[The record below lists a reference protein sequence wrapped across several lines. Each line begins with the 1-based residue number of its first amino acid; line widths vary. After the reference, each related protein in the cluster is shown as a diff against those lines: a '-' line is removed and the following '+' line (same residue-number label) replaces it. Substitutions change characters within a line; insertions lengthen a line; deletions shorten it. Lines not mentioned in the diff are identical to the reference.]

1 MGMGIHGVRLDG
13 HKNTV
18 NCTPVEMPIPEKVRL
33 PLALL
38 GANTSTFLVKKGDE
52 VAVGQPVADQGKG
65 IGVPVYASVSGT
77 VAGIEKLRLT
87 SGAVVDTLVITTD
100 GKQTVWEGVKAPTV
114 TDRQSFLEAVR
125 QSGLVGLGGAGFPTW
140 VKLDAQVEYLII
152 NGSECEPYCTADY
165 AALRDFVSDVAEGI
179 ELVKKYIGV
188 EKAVIGLKH
197 PPKDAEAAFKAIPGA
212 QVQHLRE
219 YYPIGAEK
227 MLIKETTGRVVPGGK
242 LPKDVGCIVINVN
255 TLAYLARFLRT
266 GMPLVSRTVTVDG
279 SAVNSPA
286 LINAPIG
293 VSVGDIFAAAG
304 GFKTEP
310 SKVIAGGPMMGVSL
324 DSLDYPLLWQNGSFL
339 ALNEKDAKLPEPGAC
354 IRCGRCVEAC
364 PMNLMAFQITKA
376 YRAKDLDT
384 LKAIRADL
392 CIECGCCAYVCP
404 AKRDMVTSN
413 KLAKRFMADEAKKQ
427 KEKEAKKA

>member
-1 MGMGIHGVRLDG
+1 MGMSIQGVRLDG

-18 NCTPVEMPIPEKVRL
+18 NCTPVEMPTPEKVRL

-38 GANTSTFLVKKGDE
+38 GSNTSTFLVQKGDE
-52 VAVGQPVADQGKG
+52 VAVGQPVASEGQG
-65 IGVPVYASVSGT
+65 IGVPIYASVSGT
-77 VAGIEKLRLT
+77 VSGIEKVRMT
-87 SGAVVDTLVITTD
+87 SGATVDALVITAD
-100 GKQTVWEGVKAPTV
+100 GKQTVWEGVKPPVV
-114 TDRQSFLEAVR
+114 TDKESFLNAVR
-125 QSGLVGLGGAGFPTW
+125 KSGMVGLGGAGFPTW
-140 VKLDAQVEYLII
+140 VKLNAEVDYLIV

-165 AALRDFVSDVAEGI
+165 AALRDFAGDVAEGI
-179 ELVKKYIGV
+179 ELIKKYIGV

-197 PPKDAEAAFKAIPGA
+197 PPKGAEDSFKAIPGA

-255 TLAYLARFLRT
+255 TLAYLARFIRT
-266 GMPLVSRTVTVDG
+266 GMPLVSRTVTIDG

-286 LINAPIG
+286 MITAPIG
-293 VSVGDIFAAAG
+293 TSVADLFAAAG
-304 GFKTEP
+304 GFKVEP
-310 SKVIAGGPMMGVSL
+310 SKIIAGGPMMGAAL
-324 DSLDYPLLWQNGSFL
+324 DSLDYPMLWQNGSFL
-339 ALNEKDAKLPEPGAC
+339 ALDEKDAVLPEESAC
-354 IRCGRCVEAC
+354 IRCGRCVDAC
-364 PMNLMAFQITKA
+364 PMNLMAFQITKS
-376 YRAKDLDT
+376 YRARDLET

-413 KLAKRFMADEAKKQ
+413 KLAKRFMADEAR

>member
-18 NCTPVEMPIPEKVRL
+18 NCTPVEMPIPEKVCL

-38 GANTSTFLVKKGDE
+38 GANTSTILVKKGDE
-52 VAVGQPVADQGKG
+52 VAVGQPIADQGKG

-87 SGAVVDTLVITTD
+87 NGSMVDAVVITTD
-100 GKQTVWEGVKAPTV
+100 GKQTVWEGVKAPSV
-114 TDRQSFLEAVR
+114 TDRQSFLDAVR
-125 QSGLVGLGGAGFPTW
+125 QSGMVGLGGAGFPTW
-140 VKLDAQVEYLII
+140 VKLNAEVDRLII
-152 NGSECEPYCTADY
+152 NGSECEPFCTADY
-165 AALRDFVSDVAEGI
+165 AALRDFIEDVSEGI
-179 ELVKKYIGV
+179 KLVKKYIEIG
-188 EKAVIGLKH
+188 KAIIGLKH
-197 PPKDAEAAFKAIPGA
+197 PPKGAEEAFKAIEGA
-212 QVQHLRE
+212 EVQKLRE

-255 TLAYLARFLRT
+255 TLAYLARFIRT

-279 SAVNSPA
+279 SAVNTPC
-286 LINAPIG
+286 LVTAPIG
-293 VSVGDIFAAAG
+293 TPVSDIFAAAG
-304 GFKTEP
+304 GFKEEP
-310 SKVIAGGPMMGVSL
+310 TKVLAGGPMMGIAL
-324 DSLDYPLLWQNGSFL
+324 ESLDYPMLWQNGSFL
-339 ALNEKDAKLPEPGAC
+339 ALNAKDAKLPEPGAC
-354 IRCGRCVEAC
+354 IRCGRCVDAC

-376 YRAKDLDT
+376 YRAGDVET

-413 KLAKRFMADEAKKQ
+413 KLAKRFMADEAKK
-427 KEKEAKKA
+427 EANK

>member
-1 MGMGIHGVRLDG
+1 MGIHGVRLDG

-38 GANTSTFLVKKGDE
+38 GANTSAFLVKKGDE

-87 SGAVVDTLVITTD
+87 NGAIVDTLVITPD

-114 TDRQSFLEAVR
+114 TDRKSFLEAVR
-125 QSGLVGLGGAGFPTW
+125 QSGMVGLGGAGFPTW
-140 VKLDAQVEYLII
+140 VKLDAEVEYLIV

-165 AALRDFVSDVAEGI
+165 VTLRDFVSDVVEGV

-188 EKAVIGLKH
+188 EKAIIGLKH
-197 PPKDAEAAFKAIPGA
+197 PPKDAEAAFQSLPGV

-242 LPKDVGCIVINVN
+242 LPKDAGCIVINVN

-266 GMPLVSRTVTVDG
+266 GMPLVSRTVTLDG
-279 SAVNSPA
+279 SALNAPA
-286 LINAPIG
+286 LVTAPIG
-293 VSVGDIFAAAG
+293 ASVGDIFATV
-304 GFKTEP
+304 GFKVEP
-310 SKVIAGGPMMGVSL
+310 SKVLAGGPMMGVAL

-339 ALNEKDAKLPEPGAC
+339 ALDEKDAKLPEPGPC

-376 YRAKDLDT
+376 YRARDLDT

-413 KLAKRFMADEAKKQ
+413 KLAKRFMADAAR

>member
-18 NCTPVEMPIPEKVRL
+18 NCTPVEMPLPEKVCL

-65 IGVPVYASVSGT
+65 IGVPIYASVSG
-77 VAGIEKLRLT
+77 
-87 SGAVVDTLVITTD
+87 AVVDALVITPD

-114 TDRQSFLEAVR
+114 SDRQSFLAAVR

-140 VKLDAQVEYLII
+140 VKLDAQVDHLIV

-165 AALRDFVSDVAEGI
+165 AALRDFVGDVAEGI
-179 ELVKKYIGV
+179 ELIKKYINV
-188 EKAVIGLKH
+188 EKAIIGLKH

-255 TLAYLARFLRT
+255 TLAYLARFIRT
-266 GMPLVSRTVTVDG
+266 GMPLVKRTVTIDG

-293 VSVGDIFAAAG
+293 ASVGDLFAAAG
-304 GFKTEP
+304 GFKVEP
-310 SKVIAGGPMMGVSL
+310 SKIIAGGPMMGIAL

-339 ALNEKDAKLPEPGAC
+339 ALDEKDAKLPEPGAC

-364 PMNLMAFQITKA
+364 PMNLMAFQITQA

-413 KLAKRFMADEAKKQ
+413 KLAKRFMADEARKA